1 MCEGADRDVVVA
13 LIAIAISVLVF
24 VAIMLASTHVR
35 FLRSIEDAVAPE
47 KEVDDSGISKQNQ
60 QAE

>member
-13 LIAIAISVLVF
+13 LIAIAIGALVF
-24 VAIMLASTHVR
+24 VAIMLTSTHAR

-47 KEVDDSGISKQNQ
+47 KEIDGDHVSKQNQ
-60 QAE
+60 QAG